1 MWGADLQRSHGNDPE
16 PSPSPCFVSHMLL
29 QSPGTKAWVTTK
41 PCFGLSGL
49 QGEHREAGPAVAV
62 LWVLG
67 SKGSPKLHG
76 LLEFG
81 PCGDF

>member
-1 MWGADLQRSHGNDPE
+1 MTQNLAPRHVSCLTCSFRPRE
-16 PSPSPCFVSHMLL
+16 PRPGSPPSL
-29 QSPGTKAWVTTK
+29 A
-41 PCFGLSGL
+41 FGLSGL